1 MNHPTREEW
10 MSYLY
15 DELPAEEH
23 SNLAAHLA
31 VCPDCKAKL
40 SDWQAARTNLDAWQL
55 PLKRPRLA
63 PGRPLVKWAAA
74 AAIVLGL
81 GFGMGRLASAPVN
94 AEKLRAEIEP
104 KIRQDLRLEFAQLL
118 RMELDRAASATLAA
132 SGEQTRQVVSDYA
145 KALESKRAENNQAI
159 YTALDKLES
168 QRLADFMLLKKD
180 LDTMAWLTD
189 AGLRSAQR
197 QLVSL
202 ADYSQP
208 ASSSNSPK
216 N

>member
-1 MNHPTREEW
+1 

-15 DELPAEEH
+15 DELPAQEQ

-31 VCPDCKAKL
+31 VCPECKLKL

-118 RMELDRAASATLAA
+118 KDELDRAASATLAA

-145 KALESKRAENNQAI
+145 KALES
-159 YTALDKLES
+159 
-168 QRLADFMLLKKD
+168 QRIADFVSLKKD
-180 LDTMAWLTD
+180 LDTVAVLTD
-189 AGLRSAQR
+189 AGLRSTQQ
-197 QLVSL
+197 QLVQL

-208 ASSSNSPK
+208 ANFSKSPK